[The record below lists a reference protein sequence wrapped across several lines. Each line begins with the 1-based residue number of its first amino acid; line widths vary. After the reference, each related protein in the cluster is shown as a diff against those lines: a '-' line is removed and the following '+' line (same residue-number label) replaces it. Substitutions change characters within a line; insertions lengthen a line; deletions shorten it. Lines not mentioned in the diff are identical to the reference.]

1 MKLPYRSFPIIAAL
15 FLCISP
21 LLFGQ
26 EHPLVIPPQFLT
38 LPIVSR
44 TTATTLVNGHQIF
57 VPTVANEKITNTPPS
72 GAPPG
77 GGGGHGGGNPPPP
90 DFGNP
95 GAVLPANVSCFAN
108 SANNVDATC
117 AADSYQGEPM
127 LMNSPGTTTVSG
139 GLFGAENDIYP
150 GNCSASAADG
160 AFGDCGLSATYS
172 ANGGATWQR
181 FKINRSWGGH
191 NYLIDFDPSVAV
203 DSQGRTFVAFGFSDS
218 SGPNGMGAVMGV
230 PDTLTPGGVRWTKTN
245 PISLNGGS
253 TFDDKMWIAADATT
267 GSSLTDRLYL
277 AWDRNKSNNQILE
290 VSTSSNGGQT
300 WTAPVKINDGTTK
313 FERVIYAFP
322 AVAPNHTV
330 YVLWLDYAKNII
342 FMDKSGNGGATWGTD
357 VAVASTHIG
366 FGSDIGCNGGRSMAP
381 APQMAISSGGTIYV
395 VYADQPAGPGN
406 NYNVY
411 LTKSTNAAATWSA
424 PVLVTSAS
432 GHQYNPSI
440 AVDSSGTVQVSYL
453 DRRNDASNCRTDTFL
468 STSSNSGVSF
478 ADTKVTDVDS
488 DFDGNPNGPGDYSGI
503 TTSGT
508 TAHPYFADHRDANAT
523 NDGNSGTIDGGFEIY
538 TADIP

>member
-1 MKLPYRSFPIIAAL
+1 MKLPSRSFPILAAL
-15 FLCISP
+15 FFSP

-57 VPTVANEKITNTPPS
+57 VPTVANEKITNAPPS

-77 GGGGHGGGNPPPP
+77 NGGGHGGHNAPPP

-95 GAVLPANVSCFAN
+95 GAVLPADQNGFAN
-108 SANNVDATC
+108 SVNNVDATS

-127 LMNSPGTTTVSG
+127 LMNNATHSA
-139 GLFGAENDIYP
+139 LFGAENDIYP

-160 AFGDCGLSATYS
+160 TFGDCGLSATYS

-181 FKINRSWGGH
+181 FKISRNWGGH
-191 NYLIDFDPSVAV
+191 AYLIEYDPSVAV

-230 PDTLTPGGVRWTKTN
+230 PDTGSPGGLMWTKTN
-245 PISLNGGS
+245 AISLNGGS
-253 TFDDKMWIAADATT
+253 TFDDKMWIAADATP
-267 GSSLTDRLYL
+267 GSTFTDRLYI

-290 VSTSSNGGQT
+290 VSTSSDAGNH
-300 WTAPVKINDGTTK
+300 WTTPVKINDGTTK

-342 FMDKSGNGGATWGTD
+342 FMDKSSNGGVTWGTD
-357 VAVASTHIG
+357 VAVATTHIG

-381 APQMAISSGGTIYV
+381 APQMAIS
-395 VYADQPAGPGN
+395 
-406 NYNVY
+406 
-411 LTKSTNAAATWSA
+411 
-424 PVLVTSAS
+424 
-432 GHQYNPSI
+432 
-440 AVDSSGTVQVSYL
+440 
-453 DRRNDASNCRTDTFL
+453 
-468 STSSNSGVSF
+468 
-478 ADTKVTDVDS
+478 
-488 DFDGNPNGPGDYSGI
+488 
-503 TTSGT
+503 
-508 TAHPYFADHRDANAT
+508 
-523 NDGNSGTIDGGFEIY
+523 
-538 TADIP
+538 